1 MIIQPRMSARKW
13 VDIAAGVFV
22 RLRLADRLT
31 VDPTECCGRCA
42 LATWPLPNR
51 LEAFFSQGVIRDSG
65 SIELD
70 HVQRPQAAHRQI
82 IAKSRG
88 RCSAQSRAE
97 GRAPRAISYR
107 GAGKVRRR
115 IRRLVR
121 SRFFNNARTA
131 TRNLDLPLAIGD
143 PHPRPSSSY
152 CIGGFWP
159 VHGGHN
165 GRLFL
170 ASAGG
175 FFIWAAIFGQ
185 GADMDF
191 YGLEQPH
198 HIRKPL
204 NLLED
209 WCRKGG
215 EPPTP
220 SLRITGFRAKAVDP
234 AGPARSPFSHAGR

>member
-1 MIIQPRMSARKW
+1 M
-13 VDIAAGVFV
+13 
-22 RLRLADRLT
+22 
-31 VDPTECCGRCA
+31 DPTERCGRCT

-51 LEAFFSQGVIRDSG
+51 LEAFFSQGDVTAVRLNLITCSARKLPTARS
-65 SIELD
+65 L
-70 HVQRPQAAHRQI
+70 
-82 IAKSRG
+82 KSRG

-97 GRAPRAISYR
+97 GRAPRAFSYR

-143 PHPRPSSSY
+143 PPPRPSSSY

-170 ASAGG
+170 SSADAPAAFLIGQRFSDRRGHGFLRTRTSPAISAS
-175 FFIWAAIFGQ
+175 
-185 GADMDF
+185 
-191 YGLEQPH
+191 L
-198 HIRKPL
+198 
-204 NLLED
+204 
-209 WCRKGG
+209 
-215 EPPTP
+215 
-220 SLRITGFRAKAVDP
+220 
-234 AGPARSPFSHAGR
+234 

>member
-1 MIIQPRMSARKW
+1 M
-13 VDIAAGVFV
+13 
-22 RLRLADRLT
+22 
-31 VDPTECCGRCA
+31 
-42 LATWPLPNR
+42 PNR

-97 GRAPRAISYR
+97 GRAPRAFSYR

-143 PHPRPSSSY
+143 PISSQLLLLHRR
-152 CIGGFWP
+152 I
-159 VHGGHN
+159 
-165 GRLFL
+165 L
-170 ASAGG
+170 ASAWRPQWQAFFGIRRRFFYLGG
-175 FFIWAAIFGQ
+175 
-185 GADMDF
+185 DF
-191 YGLEQPH
+191 RTGRGHGFL
-198 HIRKPL
+198 RT
-204 NLLED
+204 
-209 WCRKGG
+209 RTT
-215 EPPTP
+215 PPYPQT
-220 SLRITGFRAKAVDP
+220 SEFT
-234 AGPARSPFSHAGR
+234 

>member
-1 MIIQPRMSARKW
+1 MVIQPRMSARKW
-13 VDIAAGVFV
+13 ADIAGAFL
-22 RLRLADRLT
+22 RLRLADRST
-31 VDPTECCGRCA
+31 VDPTERCGRCT

-97 GRAPRAISYR
+97 GRAPRAFSYR

-143 PHPRPSSSY
+143 PHLLTAPPT
-152 CIGGFWP
+152 
-159 VHGGHN
+159 
-165 GRLFL
+165 
-170 ASAGG
+170 ASADSGQCMAATMGG
-175 FFIWAAIFGQ
+175 FFW
-185 GADMDF
+185 
-191 YGLEQPH
+191 H
-198 HIRKPL
+198 
-204 NLLED
+204 
-209 WCRKGG
+209 
-215 EPPTP
+215 PPTLRRFFYLGGDFRTGRGHGFLRTRASTSISA
-220 SLRITGFRAKAVDP
+220 SL
-234 AGPARSPFSHAGR
+234 

>member
-97 GRAPRAISYR
+97 GRAPRAFSYR

-143 PHPRPSSSY
+143 PHLLTAPPT
-152 CIGGFWP
+152 
-159 VHGGHN
+159 
-165 GRLFL
+165 
-170 ASAGG
+170 ASADSGQCRAATRAG
-175 FFIWAAIFGQ
+175 FFWHPPVRRQALCFG
-185 GADMDF
+185 GDCRNWVRTWISTDSNEPR
-191 YGLEQPH
+191 Y
-198 HIRKPL
+198 IRKPL
-204 NLLED
+204 NLLD
-209 WCRKGG
+209 DCRKRDS
-215 EPPTP
+215 EPRPC
-220 SLRITGFRAKAVDP
+220 R
-234 AGPARSPFSHAGR
+234 

>member
-1 MIIQPRMSARKW
+1 MSARKW

-97 GRAPRAISYR
+97 GRAPRAFSYR

-143 PHPRPSSSY
+143 PPPRPSSSY

-170 ASAGG
+170 SSADAPAAFLIGQRFSDRRGHGFLRTRTSPAISAS
-175 FFIWAAIFGQ
+175 
-185 GADMDF
+185 
-191 YGLEQPH
+191 L
-198 HIRKPL
+198 
-204 NLLED
+204 
-209 WCRKGG
+209 
-215 EPPTP
+215 
-220 SLRITGFRAKAVDP
+220 
-234 AGPARSPFSHAGR
+234 

>member
-88 RCSAQSRAE
+88 RCSTRSRAE
-97 GRAPRAISYR
+97 VRARRAFSYR

-121 SRFFNNARTA
+121 SRFFHNARTA

-143 PHPRPSSSY
+143 PIASQLLLLHRRILASAWRPQ
-152 CIGGFWP
+152 
-159 VHGGHN
+159 
-165 GRLFL
+165 RRAFL
-170 ASAGG
+170 ASSGALAFFYLGG
-175 FFIWAAIFGQ
+175 
-185 GADMDF
+185 DF
-191 YGLEQPH
+191 RTGRGHGFLRARTSPAV
-198 HIRKPL
+198 IRKPL
-204 NLLED
+204 DLLDD
-209 WCRKGG
+209 WRRKRGF

-220 SLRITGFRAKAVDP
+220 SLRMTALRAKAVDP
-234 AGPARSPFSHAGR
+234 AGPPRSPFS

>member
-1 MIIQPRMSARKW
+1 MVIQPRMSARKW
-13 VDIAAGVFV
+13 VDIAAGAFV
-22 RLRLADRLT
+22 RLRLADWST
-31 VDPTECCGRCA
+31 VDPTERCGRCA

-97 GRAPRAISYR
+97 GRAPRAFSYR

-159 VHGGHN
+159 VHGGHRQAFF
-165 GRLFL
+165 GIRRR
-170 ASAGG
+170 SGG
-175 FFIWAAIFGQ
+175 WAAIFGQ

-191 YGLEQPH
+191 SGLEQPR

-215 EPPTP
+215 DPP
-220 SLRITGFRAKAVDP
+220 
-234 AGPARSPFSHAGR
+234 